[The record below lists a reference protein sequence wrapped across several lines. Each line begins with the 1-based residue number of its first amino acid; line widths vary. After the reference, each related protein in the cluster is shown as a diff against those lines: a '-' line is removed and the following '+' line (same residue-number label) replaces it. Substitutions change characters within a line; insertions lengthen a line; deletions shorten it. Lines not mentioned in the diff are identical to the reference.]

1 MERVDTRM
9 RGSSRA
15 LRSGRSCV
23 LLVRGVPEKWSK
35 GGFGNIRGRGTHRCL
50 PSTGSKSPE
59 ALRHLDPAILTEP
72 AGFHGIDHGVSS
84 LRVNADLI
92 PLPGNGHEITGL
104 PSKMSQDAI

>member
-1 MERVDTRM
+1 M

-23 LLVRGVPEKWSK
+23 LLARGVPKKWTR